1 MRGRVVA
8 GEQKG
13 VGLREG
19 DVKIVSAVSF
29 LFGWSC
35 GDQGIGR
42 EADCRGRR
50 SRRFKRRM

>member
-1 MRGRVVA
+1 VA